1 MDHQQEHVQFTAAAA
16 TAATAAPATA
26 AAAANPIA
34 TMELSLSDLGSLQE
48 AHSIL

>member
-26 AAAANPIA
+26 AAANLIA
-34 TMELSLSDLGSLQE
+34 TMELSQSDLGSLQE

>member
-16 TAATAAPATA
+16 TAATAT
-26 AAAANPIA
+26 NPIA
-34 TMELSLSDLGSLQE
+34 IMELSLSDLGSLQE

>member
-1 MDHQQEHVQFTAAAA
+1 MDHQQEHVQATAAAA
-16 TAATAAPATA
+16 AA

-34 TMELSLSDLGSLQE
+34 IMELSQSDLGSLQE

>member
-1 MDHQQEHVQFTAAAA
+1 MDHQQEHVQA
-16 TAATAAPATA
+16 TAAA

-34 TMELSLSDLGSLQE
+34 IMELSQSDLGSLQE